1 VEHSLEWNEPVVY
14 VAINYRV
21 NFFGFL
27 ASKELAKDNAAHGG
41 GVGNYG
47 TPNLNVSLI
56 SGLHDQRLALEWVQ
70 KNIEY
75 FGGDPSR
82 VTIYGE
88 SAGSAS
94 VHAQLL
100 AEKPLF
106 SRAIMQSGVLAD
118 CLGPLQV
125 GGSRSQG
132 DFDLLVKKFGL
143 EDKDDQGKVEGLRNL
158 PMEDLINAI
167 EELGYFPFPNLLT
180 LGPFPYFILWYNWF
194 MRQSDNRTT
203 LIFLDISLTK
213 DVMRLTN
220 GFSTPTSAIS

>member
-1 VEHSLEWNEPVVY
+1 LDLWYEILFDRADSLGGAFCIGGNSKSFYNGVQTVEHSLEWNEPVVY
-14 VAINYRV
+14 VALNYRV

-41 GVGNYG
+41 GVGNCG
-47 TPNLNVSLI
+47 TPAPSILLI

-88 SAGSAS
+88 SAGSTS
-94 VHAQLL
+94 VHSHVL
-100 AEKPLF
+100 AGKPLF
-106 SRAIMQSGVLAD
+106 SRAILQSGVLAD
-118 CLGPLQV
+118 CLGPMPV
-125 GGSRSQG
+125 EGSRTQG

-143 EDKDDQGKVEGLRNL
+143 EDKDDQGKVDGLRNL

-167 EELGYFPFPNLLT
+167 GEVGYLPLLKSANIRPFPLFY
-180 LGPFPYFILWYNWF
+180 P
-194 MRQSDNRTT
+194 
-203 LIFLDISLTK
+203 
-213 DVMRLTN
+213 VV
-220 GFSTPTSAIS
+220 